1 MTSNRQWLLPAV
13 LLPVPA
19 VLLIARF
26 FFFQP
31 FDSPSTSMAPTINL
45 RDYFLVSLRA
55 YAAKGPER
63 GDVIVFH
70 TSGGDFVK
78 RVAGIPGDHVR
89 MVHGQLVLNGKPV
102 LRRRV
107 EDFVDGSAAGS
118 APVRQYEETLPS
130 GRRYR
135 TIDIVDQGPAD
146 DTDDTVV
153 PPDGYFVL
161 GDNRDNSDD
170 SRLDVGFVHHA
181 DLVGRVAVKFFDG
194 RRGTPVWAP
203 VN

>member
-1 MTSNRQWLLPAV
+1 MQSNRQWLLAAM
-13 LLPVPA
+13 LLPIPA
-19 VLLIARF
+19 ALLIARF

-31 FDSPSTSMAPTINL
+31 FDSPSASMEPSINQ

-55 YAAKGPER
+55 FAAEGPER
-63 GDVIVFH
+63 GDVIVFR
-70 TSGGDFVK
+70 TSRGDFVK

-102 LRRRV
+102 PRRRV
-107 EDFVDGSAAGS
+107 EDFADRGEAGVN
-118 APVRQYEETLPS
+118 AVRQYVETLPS
-130 GRRYR
+130 GRSYHVL
-135 TIDIVDQGPAD
+135 DIMDNGPAD

-153 PPDGYFVL
+153 PPDAYFVL

-170 SRLDVGFVHHA
+170 SRLDVGFVPRA
-181 DLVGRVAVKFFDG
+181 GLVGRVTMKFFDG
-194 RRGTPVWAP
+194 RRGAPVWAP